1 MATIYSKERG
11 KYGNISGQIIIWPVE
26 IDGDINSTTS
36 KRDLPAGYLRCDGT
50 VYNALDYPQLAAICG
65 TGTNGKFVRRDIAG
79 VALQSVSDLQ
89 FVVPDL
95 GSKYPKPT
103 GSAGGGGVY
112 QNVRVTT
119 ANNVEKSR
127 SGIGIEA
134 QAIAATNGVIDV
146 SYTGNFVVPSVEMSM
161 RGRPTWTV
169 GTSGGRRT
177 EIEAVDGFAMHG
189 HMHFHSGTRTRLKS
203 RAEVDESSPSTVLDP
218 SPVSPVGL
226 YNSSTIPLHKWIVA
240 TSDPSSNEWPGNAQQ
255 PCKAIASN
263 LRQSKA
269 HGGEGRIGY
278 TNINVTPLAWSN
290 ACINGNQSIVDSWK
304 YYCLLPPEA
313 YLYSNGVT
321 TRGAGDPATAGTPP
335 SESATRAWDD
345 YPITDPP
352 YTVTTDS
359 TSQLSLKVGW
369 NFGIFGCP
377 TQGGYPRYESK
388 QVHFNAAYVA
398 GGSGVPVD
406 WKDTTWSDSMP
417 LQMNDLEPTAGNDI
431 SPATTNNFIQTNP
444 LYSGGDDPTEHF
456 HKIDIEKEEHT
467 YVLKTNST
475 EISADLLE
483 TKLQLS
489 TDDARSVD
497 NVVQPFIILEYLI
510 KI

>member
-11 KYGNISGQIIIWPVE
+11 KYGNISGQIIVWPVE
-26 IDGDINSTTS
+26 TDGNINSSTA

-50 VYNALDYPQLAAICG
+50 VYNALDFPQLAAICG
-65 TGTNGKFVRRDIAG
+65 TGTNGKFVRKDLAG
-79 VALQSVSDLQ
+79 VALQSVSDQQ

-112 QNVRVTT
+112 QNIRVTT
-119 ANNVEKSR
+119 ANDVEKSR

-134 QAIAATNGVIDV
+134 QAIAATDGVINV
-146 SYTGNFVVPSVEMSM
+146 SYTGNFVVPTVEMPM

-169 GTSGGRRT
+169 GTTAGKRT
-177 EIEAVDGFAMHG
+177 ETEAVDASALHG

-203 RAEVDESSPSTVLDP
+203 RAEVDENSPTTVLDP

-226 YNSSTIPLHKWIVA
+226 RNASTIPLHKWIVA
-240 TSDPSSNEWPGNAQQ
+240 TSDPGGTDLWPGNAQQ

-263 LRQSKA
+263 LRTSKA
-269 HGGEGRIGY
+269 NGGEGKFGY
-278 TNINVTPLAWSN
+278 DVGNMNITPLAYSN
-290 ACINGNQSIVDSWK
+290 ACINNDQDISNSWK
-304 YYCLLPPEA
+304 YYCLLPAEN
-313 YLYSNGVT
+313 YLNANGIDT
-321 TRGAGDPATAGTPP
+321 KGGTPQSP
-335 SESATRAWDD
+335 GSSTLAWKD

-352 YTVTTDS
+352 HSVTTDS
-359 TSQLSLKVGW
+359 TSEYELKVAF
-369 NFGIFGCP
+369 NALFACV
-377 TQGGYPRYESK
+377 TQSGYPRSESK
-388 QVHFNAAYVA
+388 DVDFDAAYIPGA
-398 GGSGVPVD
+398 SGVPVD
-406 WKDTTWSDSMP
+406 WKDTSWSDSMP
-417 LQMNDLEPTAGNDI
+417 LQMNDLHPFAGADI
-431 SPATTNNFIQTNP
+431 SATTSNNFDQSTP
-444 LYSGGDDPTEHF
+444 LYTGGDDPTEHF
-456 HKIDIEKEEHT
+456 HKIDIEKEDHA
-467 YVLKTNST
+467 YSLKTSAT

-489 TDDARSVD
+489 TDNARSVD

>member
-26 IDGDINSTTS
+26 IDGDINSS
-36 KRDLPAGYLRCDGT
+36 SAKRDLPAGYLRCDGT

-65 TGTNGKFVRRDIAG
+65 TGTGGKFVRKDIAG

-169 GTSGGRRT
+169 GTAAGKRT
-177 EIEAVDGFAMHG
+177 EIEAVDSTALHG

-203 RAEVDESSPSTVLDP
+203 RAEVDEDSPSTVLDP

-240 TSDPSSNEWPGNAQQ
+240 TSDPSTNNLYSGNAQQ

-263 LRQSKA
+263 KRQSKA
-269 HGGEGRIGY
+269 HGGEGKFGY
-278 TNINVTPLAWSN
+278 TNFNLTPLAYSN
-290 ACINGNQSIVDSWK
+290 ACINGNQSIIDSWK
-304 YYCLLPPEA
+304 YYCLLPAEN
-313 YLYSNGVT
+313 YLNANGIT
-321 TRGAGDPATAGTPP
+321 TAGGTPAVP
-335 SESATRAWDD
+335 GSSTLAWDN

-359 TSQLSLKVGW
+359 TSALSLKVGL
-369 NFGIFGCP
+369 NGLIACP
-377 TQGGYPRYESK
+377 TTDGPRYVSK
-388 QVHFNAAYVA
+388 NVDIDAAYVP

-406 WKDTTWSDSMP
+406 WKDTSWSDSMP
-417 LQMNDLEPTAGNDI
+417 LQMNDLFPSAGNDV
-431 SPATTNNFIQTNP
+431 SAATTNNFTQTNP

-456 HKIDIEKEEHT
+456 HKIDIEKEDHT

-489 TDDARSVD
+489 TDETRSVD

>member
-11 KYGNISGQIIIWPVE
+11 KYGNISGQIIVWPVE
-26 IDGDINSTTS
+26 LDGNINSSSS

-50 VYNALDYPQLAAICG
+50 VYNAIDFPQLAAICG
-65 TGTNGKFVRRDIAG
+65 TGTNGKFVRRNIAG
-79 VALQSVSDLQ
+79 VALQSVSDQQ

-119 ANNVEKSR
+119 ANDVEKSR

-134 QAIAATNGVIDV
+134 QAIAATNGIIDV
-146 SYTGNFVVPSVEMSM
+146 SYTGSFVVPSVEMDM

-169 GTSGGRRT
+169 GTADGKRT
-177 EIEAVDGFAMHG
+177 ETEAVDASALHG

-203 RAEVDESSPSTVLDP
+203 RAEVDGDSPSTVLDP
-218 SPVSPVGL
+218 APVSPVGL
-226 YNSSTIPLHKWIVA
+226 QNASTIPLHKWIVA
-240 TSDPSSNEWPGNAQQ
+240 TSDPSSGNSWPGNAQQ
-255 PCKAIASN
+255 PCKAIVSN
-263 LRQSKA
+263 LDQSKA
-269 HGGEGRIGY
+269 HGGEGKFGY
-278 TNINVTPLAWSN
+278 ANFFTTPLAYSN
-290 ACINGNQSIVDSWK
+290 ACINGNTSIVDSWK
-304 YYCLLPPEA
+304 YYCLLPSEDYLEA
-313 YLYSNGVT
+313 NGVST
-321 TRGAGDPATAGTPP
+321 SGGGSNDRGWK
-335 SESATRAWDD
+335 S
-345 YPITDPP
+345 YPITTTP

-359 TSQLSLKVGW
+359 SSSLTRTLSL
-369 NFGIFGCP
+369 NLLLGCINQYVDQSVTR
-377 TQGGYPRYESK
+377 TQD
-388 QVHFNAAYVA
+388 FDAAYLPGA
-398 GGSGVPVD
+398 SGVPVD
-406 WKDTTWSDSMP
+406 WMDLSWSDSMP
-417 LQMNDLEPTAGNDI
+417 LQMNDLYPFAGADV
-431 SPATTNNFIQTNP
+431 SAATTNEFTQTDP
-444 LYSGGDDPTEHF
+444 LYQGGDDPTEHF
-456 HKIDIEKEEHT
+456 HKIDIEKEDHA
-467 YVLKTNST
+467 YKLKTDST

>member
-11 KYGNISGQIIIWPVE
+11 KYGNISGQIIVWPVE
-26 IDGDINSTTS
+26 IDGDINSS
-36 KRDLPAGYLRCDGT
+36 SAKRDLPAGYLRCDGT
-50 VYNALDYPQLAAICG
+50 VYNAIDYPQLAAICG
-65 TGTNGKFVRRDIAG
+65 TGTGGKFVRKDIAG
-79 VALQSVSDLQ
+79 EALQAVSDQQ

-169 GTSGGRRT
+169 GTAAGKRT
-177 EIEAVDGFAMHG
+177 EIEAVDSTALHG

-203 RAEVDESSPSTVLDP
+203 RAEVDEDSPSTVLDP

-226 YNSSTIPLHKWIVA
+226 NNASTIPLHKWIVA
-240 TSDPSSNEWPGNAQQ
+240 TSDPSTGNSWPGNAQQ

-263 LRQSKA
+263 LRTSKA
-269 HGGEGRIGY
+269 HGGEGKFGY
-278 TNINVTPLAWSN
+278 SNFNTTPLAWSN

-304 YYCLLPPEA
+304 YYCLLPSEA
-313 YLYSNGVT
+313 YLNVNGVT
-321 TRGAGDPATAGTPP
+321 TTGNGST
-335 SESATRAWDD
+335 TRAWDN

-359 TSQLSLKVGW
+359 TSQLRIKVGL
-369 NFGIFGCP
+369 NTILFGCP
-377 TQGGYPRYESK
+377 TTSEGTSSK
-388 QVHFNAAYVA
+388 NVDLEASYVPGA
-398 GGSGVPVD
+398 SGVPVD
-406 WKDTTWSDSMP
+406 WKDTSWSDSMP
-417 LQMNDLEPTAGNDI
+417 LQMNDLYPLAGNDV
-431 SPATTNNFIQTNP
+431 SAATTNNFTQTNP
-444 LYSGGDDPTEHF
+444 LYTGGDDPTEHF

-489 TDDARSVD
+489 TDETRSVD